1 MRDAA
6 RSDGPPAIGAADAL
20 VSRWVLPTSLF
31 LGTFAWSFTFVSLPF
46 YVERLSTLDD
56 AAATL
61 RWSGWILGITPLITV
76 ATAPLWGRLAA
87 HVSSKRLYVVVEVL
101 QGIGFFGMALAR
113 TLPEL
118 LLARMLLGIMGA
130 ASTFAFIIVGR
141 AGGDVRRDVSTI
153 QSGMTVGQV
162 LGPLAGAVVAARV
175 GFTPSFVISG
185 LILWGCA
192 LLVWLAV
199 PAQATREVS
208 DRRSRASLRDL
219 TTVCL
224 LVLTGSTQ
232 VFFLPAILPQILPPL
247 GVAHADSLE
256 AGGLI
261 IFATGVAAALGAFA
275 APRLGDVLGDP
286 RSVTWLLAG
295 SSAFLAAL
303 ALAPEVWSFGALRFL
318 QVLVVA
324 PVFPLAVAAIA
335 PRASGEAIGFVNS
348 SRIGAAFVGPV
359 VATTL
364 LAWGRP
370 SLVYVTLAGVGL
382 ALLPLL
388 RRGSARYPSGES
400 PR

>member
-1 MRDAA
+1 MEAQSAVDAA
-6 RSDGPPAIGAADAL
+6 

-46 YVERLSTLDD
+46 YVERLSTLD

-61 RWSGWILGITPLITV
+61 RWSGWILGITPLVTV
-76 ATAPLWGRLAA
+76 TTAPLWGRLAVHA
-87 HVSSKRLYVVVEVL
+87 SPKRLYVAVEVL
-101 QGIGFFGMALAR
+101 QGLGFFGMALAP

-118 LLARMLLGIMGA
+118 LLARMLLGITGA

-141 AGGDVRRDVSTI
+141 AGGDVRRDVSAI

-175 GFTPSFVISG
+175 GFQPSFVIGG

-192 LLVWLAV
+192 LLVGLAV
-199 PAQATREVS
+199 PAPATREPS
-208 DRRSRASLRDL
+208 DRRSGRASLRDL
-219 TTVCL
+219 ATVCL
-224 LVLTGSTQ
+224 LVLAGSTQ
-232 VFFLPAILPQILPPL
+232 IFFLPAILPQILPPL
-247 GVAHADSLE
+247 GVAPADTLE

-275 APRLGDVLGDP
+275 APRLGDVLGDQ
-286 RSVTWLLAG
+286 RSVTWLLGG
-295 SSAFLAAL
+295 SSVFLAAL
-303 ALAPEVWSFGALRFL
+303 ALAPEVWSFGALRFVH
-318 QVLVVA
+318 VLAVA

-359 VATTL
+359 LATTL

-370 SLVYVTLAGVGL
+370 SLVYITLAGVGL

-388 RRGSARYPSGES
+388 RRGSARYPSGSASGGS
-400 PR
+400 PT